1 MITMLFERL
10 RDIREDKNIT
20 KKKVGEKSHDKRSTY
35 SGYEIGRDQIP
46 LPRLNLLAE
55 FYEVSFDYIT
65 GITDIKSNYKKV
77 NIDAAIIG
85 KNLKNFRKKKHIKAT
100 EICKKLNINSST
112 YSAYETGKVIIQTD
126 FLYTIAKDYEY
137 SLDKFLDKDN

>member
-10 RDIREDKNIT
+10 RDLREDKNIT
-20 KKKVGEKSHDKRSTY
+20 QEKVAEKIHVKRSTY
-35 SGYEIGRDQIP
+35 SGYEIVRDQIP

-100 EICKKLNINSST
+100 EICQKLNINSST

>member
-10 RDIREDKNIT
+10 RDLREDKNIT
-20 KKKVGEKSHDKRSTY
+20 QEKVAEKIHVKRSTY

-85 KNLKNFRKKKHIKAT
+85 KNLKNLRKKKHIKAT

>member
-10 RDIREDKNIT
+10 KDLREDKNIT
-20 KKKVGEKSHDKRSTY
+20 QEKVAEKIHVKRSTY

-100 EICKKLNINSST
+100 EICQKLNINSST

>member
-10 RDIREDKNIT
+10 RDLREDKNIT
-20 KKKVGEKSHDKRSTY
+20 QEKVAEKIHVKRSTY

-85 KNLKNFRKKKHIKAT
+85 KNLKNFRKTKHIKAT
-100 EICKKLNINSST
+100 EICQKLNINSST

>member
-10 RDIREDKNIT
+10 RDLREDKNIT
-20 KKKVGEKSHDKRSTY
+20 QEKVSEKIHVKRSTY